1 MVGTARCGTAT
12 VQSMRGLAFVGT
24 DKQQLTLTHA
34 TPLLPADPMVK
45 PIDQYVFA
53 ARVSVLLRG
62 LGKVPWPAGCPLL
75 QIDLAVLTCV
85 VFSPALV
92 NYRQKG
98 LGLNL
103 VMSDLW
109 KGEAEAFLKR
119 QGETY

>member
-1 MVGTARCGTAT
+1 MI
-12 VQSMRGLAFVGT
+12 
-24 DKQQLTLTHA
+24 
-34 TPLLPADPMVK
+34 K

-62 LGKVPWPAGCPLL
+62 LGKVPWPAGFPSKRRAILTVLFPLPPL
-75 QIDLAVLTCV
+75 WTTGK
-85 VFSPALV
+85 
-92 NYRQKG
+92 KG

-119 QGETY
+119 QGETYW

>member
-1 MVGTARCGTAT
+1 
-12 VQSMRGLAFVGT
+12 
-24 DKQQLTLTHA
+24 
-34 TPLLPADPMVK
+34 MVK

-75 QIDLAVLTCV
+75 QIDLAILTCV